1 MQIAER
7 MIRINLLPM
16 TEQVKPKV
24 ALPSI
29 SAAAPF
35 IIFCALVAALAAVS
49 TLQTVRLRHLRGE
62 ISALKAEAIELA
74 PLIQRI
80 DQLTRERELTLKRLA
95 VIENLDQDRLARVRL
110 TDELAKRLPDYMWLT
125 GFSEQNGSIVLNGV
139 TFSNLLVAE
148 LIRTLER
155 SVYYDQVDLVVAQRG
170 TIDNRAVVNFTI
182 SAHRQTTPDPAP
194 VEAVA
199 SPLGDAP
206 AVAVGEPA
214 RAKSG
219 TQGGAR

>member
-7 MIRINLLPM
+7 MIRINLLP
-16 TEQVKPKV
+16 TTGQVKPRV
-24 ALPSI
+24 VLPSI
-29 SAAAPF
+29 SSAAPF
-35 IIFCALVAALAAVS
+35 IVLCALVGILGAVS
-49 TLQTVRLRHLRGE
+49 TLQSVRLRHLRGE
-62 ISALKAEAIELA
+62 IASLKAEAIDLA

-95 VIENLDQDRLARVRL
+95 VVESLDQDRLSRVRL
-110 TDELAKRLPDYMWLT
+110 TDELSKRLPDYMWVT
-125 GFSEQNGSIVLNGV
+125 GFSEQNGSVVLNGV

-155 SVYYDQVDLVVAQRG
+155 SVHYDQVDLVVAQRG

-182 SAHRQTTPDPAP
+182 SARRQTTPDPAP

-199 SPLGDAP
+199 AP
-206 AVAVGEPA
+206 FNAAPVAVEPPA
-214 RAKSG
+214 AAPTG
-219 TQGGAR
+219 T

>member
-7 MIRINLLPM
+7 MIRINLLPV
-16 TEQVKPKV
+16 TEHAVRPRV

-49 TLQTVRLRHLRGE
+49 TLQAVRVRHLRGE
-62 ISALKAEAIELA
+62 IASLKVEAIELA

-80 DQLTRERELTLKRLA
+80 EQLTRERELTLKRLA
-95 VIENLDQDRLARVRL
+95 VIESLDQDRLSRVRL
-110 TDELAKRLPDYMWLT
+110 TDELSKRLPDYMWLT

-199 SPLGDAP
+199 AP
-206 AVAVGEPA
+206 FGAAPVAGAEPA
-214 RAKSG
+214 QAKSG
-219 TQGGAR
+219 T

>member
-16 TEQVKPKV
+16 TEHAARPRV
-24 ALPSI
+24 ALPSM

-35 IIFCALVAALAAVS
+35 IILVALVAGLGAVFA
-49 TLQTVRLRHLRGE
+49 LQTMRVRHLRGE
-62 ISALKAEAIELA
+62 IATLKAEAIELG

-125 GFSEQNGSIVLNGV
+125 GFSEQSGSIVLNGV

-170 TIDNRAVVNFTI
+170 TIDDRSVVNFTI
-182 SAHRQTTPDPAP
+182 SARRQTTPDPAP

-199 SPLGDAP
+199 AP
-206 AVAVGEPA
+206 FGAAPVAVPEPA
-214 RAKSG
+214 LKSG
-219 TQGGAR
+219 T

>member
-7 MIRINLLPM
+7 MIRINLLPV
-16 TEQVKPKV
+16 TEHAAKPRM

-95 VIENLDQDRLARVRL
+95 VIESLDQDRLSRVRL
-110 TDELAKRLPDYMWLT
+110 TDELSKRLPDYMWLT
-125 GFSEQNGSIVLNGV
+125 GFSEQNGSIALNGV

-182 SAHRQTTPDPAP
+182 SAQRQTTPDAP
-194 VEAVA
+194 GEAVA
-199 SPLGDAP
+199 AP
-206 AVAVGEPA
+206 FGAVPVAVDEPGPTE
-214 RAKSG
+214 SG
-219 TQGGAR
+219 T

>member
-16 TEQVKPKV
+16 TAQVRPRV

-35 IIFCALVAALAAVS
+35 FVFCALVAILGAVS
-49 TLQTVRLRHLRGE
+49 TLQSVRLRHLRGE
-62 ISALKAEAIELA
+62 IQSLRAEAIELA

-80 DQLTRERELTLKRLA
+80 DQLTKERELTLKRLA
-95 VIENLDQDRLARVRL
+95 VIESLDQDRLSRVRL
-110 TDELAKRLPDYMWLT
+110 TDELSKRLPDYMWVT
-125 GFSEQNGSIVLNGV
+125 GFSESNGSIVLNGV

-182 SAHRQTTPDPAP
+182 SARRQTTPDPAP
-194 VEAVA
+194 AEAVA
-199 SPLGDAP
+199 QPFGAVPVVTDPP
-206 AVAVGEPA
+206 AAAGAV
-214 RAKSG
+214 KTG
-219 TQGGAR
+219 T

>member
-35 IIFCALVAALAAVS
+35 IIILALVAALGAVS
-49 TLQTVRLRHLRGE
+49 TLQAVRVRHLRGE
-62 ISALKAEAIELA
+62 IASLRAEAIELA

-95 VIENLDQDRLARVRL
+95 VIESLDQDRLSRVRL

-125 GFSEQNGSIVLNGV
+125 GFSEQKGSIVLNGV

-170 TIDNRAVVNFTI
+170 TIDDRAVVNFTI
-182 SAHRQTTPDPAP
+182 SGRRQTTPDPAP

-199 SPLGDAP
+199 AP
-206 AVAVGEPA
+206 FGAAPVAGAEPA
-214 RAKSG
+214 QAKSG
-219 TQGGAR
+219 T

>member
-35 IIFCALVAALAAVS
+35 IIILALVAALGAVS
-49 TLQTVRLRHLRGE
+49 TLQAVRVRHLRGE
-62 ISALKAEAIELA
+62 IASLRAEAIELA

-95 VIENLDQDRLARVRL
+95 VIESLDQDRLSRVRL

-199 SPLGDAP
+199 AP
-206 AVAVGEPA
+206 FGAVPVAVQEPA
-214 RAKSG
+214 AKSG
-219 TQGGAR
+219 T